1 MSEFIEPVNLSGG
14 ELGGTVVE
22 GQDWKPGTERTFGG
36 LKYRRDY
43 VDMAVFTGP
52 A

>member
-1 MSEFIEPVNLSGG
+1 MVTLTGGPMGG
-14 ELGGTVVE
+14 EQVYGDGWAL
-22 GQDWKPGTERTFGG
+22 GTEKVIGEAR
-36 LKYRRDY
+36 YRRDY

>member
-22 GQDWKPGTERTFGG
+22 GQGWAPGTERTFGG
-36 LKYRRDY
+36 IKYRRDY
-43 VDMAVFTGP
+43 VDMAVFTGV

>member
-1 MSEFIEPVNLSGG
+1 MSEFNEPVNLSGG
-14 ELGGTVVE
+14 DLGGTVVE
-22 GQDWKPGTERTFGG
+22 GQGWPPGTERVFGG

-43 VDMAVFTGP
+43 VDMAVFTGV